1 MSDHKPVSAM
11 FLITRATK
19 REKQKL
25 RKKLSSNSN
34 TFRFRSLSSQA
45 SIGDMKAALEGERK
59 NSTTT
64 ETSPSSRK
72 KEVGGGCPLC
82 HKNMLMFR
90 LRSKQC
96 DSCKKRYCS
105 KCCPKD
111 NRGNI
116 TNDEGDVLKRNARF
130 CLQCKPMNLVFM

>member
-1 MSDHKPVSAM
+1 MCQYFLLDRVDWHIVSGVERHQ
-11 FLITRATK
+11 LGNK
-19 REKQKL
+19 RE
-25 RKKLSSNSN
+25 R
-34 TFRFRSLSSQA
+34 
-45 SIGDMKAALEGERK
+45 ER
-59 NSTTT
+59 
-64 ETSPSSRK
+64 EERERP
-72 KEVGGGCPLC
+72 G
-82 HKNMLMFR
+82 HKNILMFR

-116 TNDEGDVLKRNARF
+116 TNDEGDILKRNARF